1 MPGFAMSRRPL
12 LIVPLLVIL
21 AGCDQLGLESAT
33 AAAARHEAEGR
44 AIGGACRH
52 AGRAIEDC
60 FALNRRTDKAAIYAG
75 WREMDDYMRENR
87 IQVVRP
93 ALGAASGTK
102 RAETDE
108 DADDGATRAARAD
121 STDASGPASASAAN
135 KGAKLA
141 AREPASGPVDKP
153 STRQ

>member
-1 MPGFAMSRRPL
+1 MSRSL

-33 AAAARHEAEGR
+33 TTAARHEAEGR
-44 AIGGACRH
+44 AVGGACRH

-87 IQVVRP
+87 IPVVRP
-93 ALGAASGTK
+93 ALAAASAGK
-102 RAETDE
+102 RAEADE
-108 DADDGATRAARAD
+108 MADAAEAV
-121 STDASGPASASAAN
+121 SPAGSAPAGD
-135 KGAKLA
+135 KVA
-141 AREPASGPVDKP
+141 ARETPAGPADKP
-153 STRQ
+153 AARP